1 MAFLLAKYWAQ
12 PRCQNVGPGHTR
24 PPGLV
29 LDLAN
34 NGLQVAEVVTDGD
47 CGVHAF
53 GVGLASEGK
62 RNHRLKNTAAFK
74 EFSKQKHKGLGQMLG
89 YLRNRCI
96 DFMEKFKD
104 QPIWEGMEFKTLAF
118 AMSLALAMAFA

>member
-1 MAFLLAKYWAQ
+1 MAFLLAKYWAR
-12 PRCQNVGPGHTR
+12 PRCQNAGPGLTC

-53 GVGLASEGK
+53 GIGLASEGS
-62 RNHRLKNTAAFK
+62 RNQRLKHTVAFK
-74 EFSKQKHKGLGQMLG
+74 EFSNQKRKGAWPNAWLSTETV
-89 YLRNRCI
+89 R
-96 DFMEKFKD
+96 
-104 QPIWEGMEFKTLAF
+104 
-118 AMSLALAMAFA
+118 

>member
-1 MAFLLAKYWAQ
+1 MALLLAKYWAR
-12 PRCQNVGPGHTR
+12 PRCQNAGPGLTC

-53 GVGLASEGK
+53 GIGLASEGS
-62 RNHRLKNTAAFK
+62 RNQRLKNTAAFK
-74 EFSKQKHKGLGQMLG
+74 
-89 YLRNRCI
+89 
-96 DFMEKFKD
+96 
-104 QPIWEGMEFKTLAF
+104 
-118 AMSLALAMAFA
+118 

>member
-1 MAFLLAKYWAQ
+1 MAFLLAKYWAR
-12 PRCQNVGPGHTR
+12 PRCQNVGPGPTC

-53 GVGLASEGK
+53 GIGPASEGS
-62 RNHRLKNTAAFK
+62 RNQRWKHTAAFK
-74 EFSKQKHKGLGQMLG
+74 EFSNQKRKGLGQILG
-89 YLRNRCI
+89 YLRKRCVG
-96 DFMEKFKD
+96 FMEKFQRPTNLGRD
-104 QPIWEGMEFKTLAF
+104 EFQNLGIGYVF
-118 AMSLALAMAFA
+118 EI